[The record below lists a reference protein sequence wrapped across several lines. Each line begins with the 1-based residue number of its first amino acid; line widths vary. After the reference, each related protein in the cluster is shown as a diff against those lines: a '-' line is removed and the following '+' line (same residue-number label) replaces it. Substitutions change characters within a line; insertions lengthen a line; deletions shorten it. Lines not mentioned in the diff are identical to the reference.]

1 MHILFWLYR
10 FTLPFAVFTVSL
22 ALMPLPCVAQNAL
35 SAVETPPQNP
45 IIPVIPPITQHLF
58 MQLQGALTPPQQ
70 DAALTILVEAGP
82 RIAAAQSRVA
92 ATLEKLRELSF
103 SAHTQSDKL
112 AELGQE
118 LLVSRDALRAELRRV
133 SENLEKGIGLN
144 PQWDVPRTCAMPQ
157 TVQGRSMHKK

>member
-10 FTLPFAVFTVSL
+10 FTLPFAVFAVSL

-35 SAVETPPQNP
+35 SAVEIPQPTPITPA
-45 IIPVIPPITQHLF
+45 ISPITQHLF

-70 DAALTILVEAGP
+70 DAALIILAEAGP
-82 RIAAAQSRVA
+82 RIAEAQSRVA
-92 ATLEKLRELSF
+92 AILGKLRELSF

-118 LLVSRDALRAELRRV
+118 LLISRDALRAELRRV

-157 TVQGRSMHKK
+157 TVQGRAMHKK